1 MALKWYS
8 YMNYADSTDFLVR
21 NRKIAYKNDTLCI
34 VFVDVITILEGNSKG
49 SAELEFTMW
58 KKPDGWKYT
67 TMPYY
72 GEHGNY
78 PIVKKYPADR
88 ANRMLDIAYRWN
100 IPKDIKF
107 LRYISDAEK
116 AAEK

>member
-8 YMNYADSTDFLVR
+8 YMNYEDSTDFLVR
-21 NRKIAYKNDTLCI
+21 DRKIAYKNDTLCI
-34 VFVDVITILEGNSKG
+34 VFVDVITILEDNNKG
-49 SAELEFTMW
+49 AAELEFTMW

-88 ANRMLDIAYRWN
+88 ANRMLSCAYRWN
-100 IPKDIKF
+100 SPKDIKF

-116 AAEK
+116 AADR